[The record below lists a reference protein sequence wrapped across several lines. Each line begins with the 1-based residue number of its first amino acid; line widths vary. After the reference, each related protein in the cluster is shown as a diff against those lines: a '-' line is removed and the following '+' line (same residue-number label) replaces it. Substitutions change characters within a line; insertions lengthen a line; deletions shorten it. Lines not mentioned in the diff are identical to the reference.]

1 MIAPTTRLWSIQEYY
16 LMVETG
22 ILAPDERVELLAG
35 EIISMAAK
43 KPPHVVVTKLA
54 ADYLEQLL
62 DGLALVRSQD
72 PVHLNQY
79 SEPEPDIALVMPP
92 VRRYLEHHPTP
103 EEIFLLIEVA
113 DSTLKFD
120 TNKKA
125 RLYAESNVADYWVID
140 ALTRQVYVFRKP
152 VAGIYTQN
160 KVLDDNST
168 TTLLAFPSIEV
179 KLIEFFP

>member
-1 MIAPTTRLWSIQEYY
+1 
-16 LMVETG
+16 
-22 ILAPDERVELLAG
+22 
-35 EIISMAAK
+35 MAAK

-92 VRRYLEHHPTP
+92 VRRYLEHHPTSF
-103 EEIFLLIEVA
+103 EIFLLIEVA

-125 RLYAESNVADYWVID
+125 RL
-140 ALTRQVYVFRKP
+140 
-152 VAGIYTQN
+152 
-160 KVLDDNST
+160 
-168 TTLLAFPSIEV
+168 
-179 KLIEFFP
+179 

>member
-1 MIAPTTRLWSIQEYY
+1 
-16 LMVETG
+16 MVETG
-22 ILAPDERVELLAG
+22 ILAPDERVELLEG

-92 VRRYLEHHPTP
+92 VRRYLEHHPKP

-125 RLYAESNVADYWVID
+125 RLYAQSNIADYWVVD
-140 ALTRQVYVFRKP
+140 APARQIYVFREP